1 MNSILRWPNGG
12 SGRQQVQSSAIV
24 RQLSCHCL
32 CHGDS
37 MMISF
42 HFNRRAV
49 TIPSAGTNM
58 CIFWIWS
65 DMVCVVVSWTCV
77 HVCVWIAPLFYIYLQ
92 SVPPLMWALAQ
103 NLEGGKKEGREGGRG
118 KYNEKERWTVFIVL
132 VGIWDTSVPHLTPLY
147 CLLSYWAVCMC
158 ARSCVYMSVWWVK
171 C

>member
-32 CHGDS
+32 CRGDS

-58 CIFWIWS
+58 CILWIWS

-77 HVCVWIAPLFYIYLQ
+77 HVCVKIAPLFYIYLQ

-103 NLEGGKKEGREGGRG
+103 NREGGRRN
-118 KYNEKERWTVFIVL
+118 YNEKEEGLGMNCVHCVSWYL
-132 VGIWDTSVPHLTPLY
+132 GHCNATSHPS
-147 CLLSYWAVCMC
+147 LLSAFIM
-158 ARSCVYMSVWWVK
+158 SCVCVHVHV
-171 C
+171 CICQCGG